1 MRCSIALNHVLNWSM
16 QKGSPQEVRRLR
28 EHCKRK
34 VPLEKNI
41 DGAFIQVP
49 CSWVRYNCNLDKL
62 EMLVGMWTMLP
73 VPTFF
78 RGEGRENVPKTDAAR
93 REASSLW
100 PSPEATL
107 LPTPPARHIRWSLS
121 LAIETTPHGLCRKRQ
136 LGRKGTNGNRTLFP
150 QMPDLFQWFRI
161 HSISAPDLY
170 FFVSGI
176 CGFEF

>member
-1 MRCSIALNHVLNWSM
+1 MEKANAVLAGLPLIKRGTVAEPSIKVATWDLVRCSIALNHVLNWSM

-28 EHCKRK
+28 EHCERK

-62 EMLVGMWTMLP
+62 EMLVGMWTK
-73 VPTFF
+73 PT
-78 RGEGRENVPKTDAAR
+78 RAR

-100 PSPEATL
+100 PSREATL

-121 LAIETTPHGLCRKRQ
+121 LAIETTPHGLRRKRQ
-136 LGRKGTNGNRTLFP
+136 LGRKGTNGNRALFP

-161 HSISAPDLY
+161 HSISA
-170 FFVSGI
+170 
-176 CGFEF
+176 